1 MSSDHSKTIVSN
13 TYDKKTLCTNFSDYV
28 SFVKKVTKVQKKLQS
43 PAHHAINLIS
53 WAAHCQNA
61 HKCASIYTLLCK
73 NMHTVV
79 HEYANCTK
87 WRAYLLQQCPF
98 LKPNPD
104 LVLLWLSLSLT
115 PISEQTCPFTLPSP
129 GELLLK
135 SKIAN
140 LTRIPHPVVFWK
152 CSVQSSSSSKVRPS
166 QESQPQT
173 PSSQIPPIPL
183 LQNKP
188 SSSFPS
194 PSIYRKRR
202 RNPTFVNSVV
212 IVE

>member
-13 TYDKKTLCTNFSDYV
+13 TYDNLSRRQFAPIL
-28 SFVKKVTKVQKKLQS
+28 VQKKLQS

-61 HKCASIYTLLCK
+61 HKCASIYTLLCE

-79 HEYANCTK
+79 HKYANRTK
-87 WRAYLLQQCPF
+87 WRAYSLQQCPF

-152 CSVQSSSSSKVRPS
+152 CSVQSSSFSKSETFSTIP
-166 QESQPQT
+166 T
-173 PSSQIPPIPL
+173 PP
-183 LQNKP
+183 
-188 SSSFPS
+188 
-194 PSIYRKRR
+194 
-202 RNPTFVNSVV
+202 
-212 IVE
+212 